1 MITILGAGGVIANE
15 VASLLAAEKK
25 PFRLVSRTARAAA
38 GAAESVAA
46 DLADREQTIRA
57 VAGSE
62 TVLLLAGLKYDHKV
76 WAETWP
82 KIMANTIEACQRAGA
97 KLLFFDNVYMYGRVN
112 GPMTEETPFNPCSR
126 KGEVRARIAATLL
139 EAMRSGALRAIIAR
153 APDFYGPG
161 TTNAIPNNLVFG
173 PYSKK
178 QKAQWLVN
186 DAVPHSLIYT
196 PDAARGVVTLIESDT
211 AWNQTWHLPTT
222 PQPPTGAE
230 LIKRIAEAMGVAP
243 QYRVLSRPM
252 VRVFGWINPIVGEV
266 YEMLYQNDSPYL
278 FDSTKYARA
287 FGFAGTPY
295 AEGLRATA
303 AWYKRSA

>member
-15 VASLLAAEKK
+15 VASILAAEKK
-25 PFRLVSRTARAAA
+25 PFRLVSRTGRTAD
-38 GAAESVAA
+38 GATEAVAA

-57 VAGSE
+57 VTGSE

-76 WAETWP
+76 WAATWP
-82 KIMANTIEACQRAGA
+82 KIMANTIEACRRAGA
-97 KLLFFDNVYMYGRVN
+97 KLLFFDNVYMYGRVS

-126 KGEVRARIAATLL
+126 KGEVRAQIATTLL
-139 EAMRSGALRAIIAR
+139 EAMRSGAVTAIIAR
-153 APDFYGPG
+153 APDFYGPR
-161 TTNAIPNNLVFG
+161 TTNAVPNNLVFD

-178 QKAQWLVN
+178 QKAQCLVN

-196 PDAARGVVTLIESDT
+196 PDAARGVMTLLGSDT

-230 LIKRIAEAMGVAP
+230 LIRTIAEAMGVAP
-243 QYRVLSRPM
+243 QYRVLNRPM
-252 VRVFGWINPIVGEV
+252 VRVFGWINPLVGEV

-278 FDSTKYARA
+278 FDSSKYARA
-287 FGFAGTPY
+287 FGFEGTPY
-295 AEGLRATA
+295 AEGVRATA
-303 AWYKRSA
+303 AWYRRSV

>member
-1 MITILGAGGVIANE
+1 MITILGAGGVIANG
-15 VASLLAAEKK
+15 VASILAAEQK
-25 PFRLVSRTARAAA
+25 PFRLVSRTARTAA

-46 DLADREQTIRA
+46 NLADRDQTIRA

-126 KGEVRARIAATLL
+126 KGEVRARIATTLL
-139 EAMRSGALRAIIAR
+139 EAMRSGALRAMIAR
-153 APDFYGPG
+153 APDFYGPE
-161 TTNAIPNNLVFG
+161 TTNAVPNNLVYG
-173 PYSKK
+173 PYTKR

-196 PDAARGVVTLIESDT
+196 PDAARGVVTLIEGET

-222 PQPPTGAE
+222 AQPPTGAE
-230 LIKRIAEAMGVAP
+230 LIRSIAEVMGVAP
-243 QYRVLSRPM
+243 QYRVLGRPM
-252 VRVFGWINPIVGEV
+252 VRVFGWFNPLVGEF
-266 YEMLYQNDSPYL
+266 YEMLYQYDSPYL
-278 FDSTKYARA
+278 FDSTKFARA

-303 AWYKRSA
+303 AWYQRSA